1 MNYTSDDVFILP
13 EYPRIVD
20 EQLLVAFSVSLPS
33 GAMIDDGLEIS
44 VINQDTLFN
53 IAAAASAAITAQ
65 TGVEVHEV
73 GRYMSPAAA
82 TGNSTDSKAN
92 LALILP
98 LTLIS
103 AAVVLSV
110 AAGIG

>member
-1 MNYTSDDVFILP
+1 MNYTSEDVIILP
-13 EYPRIVD
+13 GYPIIVD
-20 EQLLVAFSVSLPS
+20 DKLIVAFSVSLPE
-33 GAMIDDGLEIS
+33 GAMLDEGQEAS

-73 GRYMSPAAA
+73 GRYTAPATAVDSPE
-82 TGNSTDSKAN
+82 SQSN
-92 LALILP
+92 LALVLS

-103 AAVVLSV
+103 AAIILSV
-110 AAGIG
+110 AAGFG